1 VIIACS
7 GLFGS
12 GKSAYA
18 SWLAARIHA
27 RRGCPV
33 WANYTLVGSRALRS
47 IPQLYECIGG
57 VIVLDELQ
65 GTIHARR
72 SSKNLEFLEWFDQCR
87 KQDSDVLVITQ
98 ALHKIDVIVRE
109 MIEVCYHC
117 QRVDGRWSEVV
128 GYDLTGATP
137 VIRNRFGFDRS
148 LAYGLYNHRERAW
161 RLLTAEEVEKAVEP
175 QISVLRGSGA
185 ASARVR
191 PRAR

>member
-1 VIIACS
+1 MIIACS

-18 SWLAARIHA
+18 SWLARRLQL
-27 RRGCPV
+27 RRGCRV
-33 WANYTLVGSRALRS
+33 WANYHLDRARPLRS
-47 IPQLYECIGG
+47 IPQLYECVGG

-65 GTIHARR
+65 GTIHARQ

-109 MIEVCYHC
+109 MIEVCYAC
-117 QRVDGRWSEVV
+117 RRVDGRWSEIEA
-128 GYDLTGATP
+128 YDLTAATP
-137 VIRNRFGFDRS
+137 ARRNQFGFDRS

-161 RLLTAEEVEKAVEP
+161 RLLKAEEVEKEQSA
-175 QISVLRGSGA
+175 QLSVLRGSGA
-185 ASARVR
+185 ASARAR
-191 PRAR
+191 PRVR